1 MENVELIN
9 KFIESLKIAGGEVLE
24 NIPNNYYV
32 IEAKFGVAENGAVWI
47 DEKYYN
53 DKLFL
58 NEKVAAKLKKEN
70 IVKDIHEAMKLIKN
84 PGIFISGPSK
94 TADIESYLVYGA
106 HGPIKFDIFLY

>member
-1 MENVELIN
+1 MDNGELIK
-9 KFIESLKIAGGEVLE
+9 KFIENLKIAGGEVLK

-32 IEAKFGVAENGAVWI
+32 IEAEFGVAENGAVWI

-58 NEKVAAKLKKEN
+58 SEKVVAKLKKEN
-70 IVKDIHEAMKLIKN
+70 IIKDMNKAMKLIKSA
-84 PGIFISGPSK
+84 GIFISGPSK

-106 HGPIKFDIFLY
+106 HGPIKFDIFIY